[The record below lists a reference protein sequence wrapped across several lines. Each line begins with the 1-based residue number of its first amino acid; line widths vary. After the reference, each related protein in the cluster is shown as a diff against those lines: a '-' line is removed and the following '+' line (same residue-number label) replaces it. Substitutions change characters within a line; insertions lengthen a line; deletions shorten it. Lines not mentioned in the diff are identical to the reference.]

1 MNEGYSICFNEWALD
16 KDIKDELGLLLI
28 ISSLTAEKGYCYAS
42 NNYLA
47 EIFKTNVVTISR
59 KIKNLE
65 EKKYISIEYEKKGCL
80 VISRKIRLTKM
91 LTAINKNV
99 NRAINKNVKDNNI
112 NNINNTNI
120 NNKKERKKEDIK
132 ITVEDIDLSNNS
144 QNQQVDKATSGFQET
159 NALKEYIKC
168 LKKEIE
174 MLKEERNKETNYD
187 KIINSMV
194 EDEEVKNSIYE
205 FIKMRKLIKK
215 PMTDRAL
222 TMLINKLEK
231 LSSDK
236 DIQIKIL
243 EKSILKNWTDIYE
256 LKGDNNDGYI
266 RKCSNDDGS
275 EYAEFV

>member
-120 NNKKERKKEDIK
+120 NNIYSPVKAEQIPYEEIVDYLNLKIDAHYKSTTQKTKDSIKARFNEGFTLEDFKK
-132 ITVEDIDLSNNS
+132 VIDKMTMEWKDNNKMK
-144 QNQQVDKATSGFQET
+144 VYLRPET
-159 NALKEYIKC
+159 LFGTKFESYLNRPMKPLT
-168 LKKEIE
+168 
-174 MLKEERNKETNYD
+174 TND
-187 KIINSMV
+187 LAKII
-194 EDEEVKNSIYE
+194 DW
-205 FIKMRKLIKK
+205 
-215 PMTDRAL
+215 
-222 TMLINKLEK
+222 
-231 LSSDK
+231 SD
-236 DIQIKIL
+236 
-243 EKSILKNWTDIYE
+243 
-256 LKGDNNDGYI
+256 
-266 RKCSNDDGS
+266 
-275 EYAEFV
+275 F

>member
-99 NRAINKNVKDNNI
+99 NRTINKNVKDNNI

-120 NNKKERKKEDIK
+120 NNIYSPVKAEQIPYEEIIDYLNLKIDAHYKSTTQKTRDSIKARFNEGFTLEDFK
-132 ITVEDIDLSNNS
+132 TVIDKMTMEWKDSNKMK
-144 QNQQVDKATSGFQET
+144 VYLRPET
-159 NALKEYIKC
+159 LFGTKFESYLNRPMKPLT
-168 LKKEIE
+168 
-174 MLKEERNKETNYD
+174 TND
-187 KIINSMV
+187 LAKII
-194 EDEEVKNSIYE
+194 DW
-205 FIKMRKLIKK
+205 
-215 PMTDRAL
+215 
-222 TMLINKLEK
+222 
-231 LSSDK
+231 SD
-236 DIQIKIL
+236 
-243 EKSILKNWTDIYE
+243 
-256 LKGDNNDGYI
+256 
-266 RKCSNDDGS
+266 
-275 EYAEFV
+275 F

>member
-1 MNEGYSICFNEWALD
+1 MEEQQRQFKGIWIPKEIWLN
-16 KDIKDELGLLLI
+16 KEL
-28 ISSLTAEKGYCYAS
+28 TMQEKMILVEIESYDNGEIGCYAS
-42 NNYLA
+42 NKHFVSNFGINSSRISQIIQSLQRKNYITINYEYNGK
-47 EIFKTNVVTISR
+47 EIVKRYLHINR
-59 KIKNLE
+59 PPYPPKEGMLKINIGMLKNE
-65 EKKYISIEYEKKGCL
+65 IEVCQFDKGGYVKKL
-80 VISRKIRLTKM
+80 
-91 LTAINKNV
+91 
-99 NRAINKNVKDNNI
+99 KDNNTY
-112 NNINNTNI
+112 INNTN
-120 NNKKERKKEDIK
+120 NNNNKERK
-132 ITVEDIDLSNNS
+132 
-144 QNQQVDKATSGFQET
+144 
-159 NALKEYIKC
+159 
-168 LKKEIE
+168 
-174 MLKEERNKETNYD
+174 KETNYD

-194 EDEEVKNSIYE
+194 EDEEIKNSIYE

-256 LKGDNNDGYI
+256 LKGDKNDGYI

>member
-112 NNINNTNI
+112 SNINNTNI
-120 NNKKERKKEDIK
+120 NNIYSPAKAEQIPYEEIIDYLNLKIDAHYKSTTQKTKDSIKARFNEGFTLEDFK
-132 ITVEDIDLSNNS
+132 TVIDKMTMEWKDSNKMK
-144 QNQQVDKATSGFQET
+144 VYLRPET
-159 NALKEYIKC
+159 LFGTKFESYLNRPMKPLT
-168 LKKEIE
+168 
-174 MLKEERNKETNYD
+174 TND
-187 KIINSMV
+187 LAKII
-194 EDEEVKNSIYE
+194 DW
-205 FIKMRKLIKK
+205 
-215 PMTDRAL
+215 
-222 TMLINKLEK
+222 
-231 LSSDK
+231 SD
-236 DIQIKIL
+236 
-243 EKSILKNWTDIYE
+243 
-256 LKGDNNDGYI
+256 
-266 RKCSNDDGS
+266 
-275 EYAEFV
+275 F

>member
-42 NNYLA
+42 NDYLA
-47 EIFKTNVVTISR
+47 KIFKTNVVTISR
-59 KIKNLE
+59 KIKILE

-91 LTAINKNV
+91 LITINKNV
-99 NRAINKNVKDNNI
+99 NRAINKNVKDNNT
-112 NNINNTNI
+112 NINNTNI
-120 NNKKERKKEDIK
+120 NNKKESKKESK
-132 ITVEDIDLSNNS
+132 
-144 QNQQVDKATSGFQET
+144 
-159 NALKEYIKC
+159 
-168 LKKEIE
+168 
-174 MLKEERNKETNYD
+174 KETNYD

-194 EDEEVKNSIYE
+194 EDEEIKNSIYE
-205 FIKMRKLIKK
+205 FIKMRNLIKK